1 MHCRPG
7 HSHLGMTPRH
17 EAEVCGT
24 RRAAANS
31 EHFPPG
37 FEVQV
42 HALTTGEPP
51 LNKCKEQVGAR
62 GDCQHHR
69 VHGAGAAPW
78 QEEEQPHQGWLRMMA
93 NSCRQSQLSPN

>member
-51 LNKCKEQVGAR
+51 LN
-62 GDCQHHR
+62 
-69 VHGAGAAPW
+69 
-78 QEEEQPHQGWLRMMA
+78 
-93 NSCRQSQLSPN
+93 